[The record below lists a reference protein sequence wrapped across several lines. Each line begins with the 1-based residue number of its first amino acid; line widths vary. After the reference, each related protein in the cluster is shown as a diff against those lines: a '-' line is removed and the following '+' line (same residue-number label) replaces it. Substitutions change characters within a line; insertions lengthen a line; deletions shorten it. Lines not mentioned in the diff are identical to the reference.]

1 VLKHTGNKSGEE
13 GLGGQILVV
22 LLEVLLA
29 GAGELDGGELEA
41 TVLETLD
48 DGADESTL

>member
-1 VLKHTGNKSGEE
+1 M
-13 GLGGQILVV
+13 

-41 TVLETLD
+41 AVLETLD
-48 DGADESTL
+48 DGADKSTLYSVLALHLLLKKTHW